1 MPAHITYSFP
11 TTSDVYGTP
20 STYGDPAPFNG
31 FLPVTAQQ
39 KGEILRGFS
48 LISSYTGL
56 SFSEI
61 TETADTHATLRF
73 ANSFSPATAYA
84 YYPGTYAAG
93 GRRVLRQAR
102 AEPCHGQL
110 RFRTGPA
117 ARDRPRARA
126 QACA

>member
-1 MPAHITYSFP
+1 M
-11 TTSDVYGTP
+11 
-20 STYGDPAPFNG
+20 
-31 FLPVTAQQ
+31 PVTAQQ
-39 KGEILRGFS
+39 KGEILRAFS

-84 YYPGTYAAG
+84 YYPGTYPQAG
-93 GRRVLRQAR
+93 DVFFGTLGR
-102 AEPCHGQL
+102 ESCHGQL
-110 RFRTGPA
+110 RFRTGAA